1 MGIAEYGRLDA
12 VGMAELVHRREVTA
26 RELVDEAIGRIERVN
41 PRLNAV
47 VERLFDRARERVSAG
62 VPDGAFQG
70 VPFATKNLL
79 APIAGV
85 RIDGGSRFFHGHVAA
100 RDSTLVSRYRQA
112 GLVFVATSN
121 APELGLLPFTE
132 PELHGP
138 TLNPYDPARTPGGSS
153 GGAAALVASG
163 VLPMAHAND
172 GGGSIRIPASC
183 CNLFGLKPSRGRV
196 PVGPDYQEIWH
207 GFVCDHV
214 VSRTVRDSAAALD
227 AVQGPELGALY
238 WVPPPERPYL
248 EEIRGPPRRLRIA
261 LSVTPHLPAR
271 VDPRCVEATRAAGR
285 LCESLGHVVE
295 EAAPVFHPR
304 ELAKAFFTAVVS
316 EAASDIRRGE
326 ALLKKKAR
334 AADFEF
340 TTWLVAL
347 LAREVSAADLASSV
361 AILRDVSKH
370 VTRFL
375 ETYDVILTPT
385 LSRPPPLIGEL
396 LPRGMERRVQAIA
409 AATSS
414 SLLLKLGGGLDAAV
428 DRVFDFVPFTPLANY
443 AGLPAMSVPLGEAD
457 GLPVGVQF
465 VGRFAD
471 EATLFQLAAQLEQAA
486 PWIGRRPKVDA
497 STSP

>member
-1 MGIAEYGRLDA
+1 MAIAGYGSLDA
-12 VGMAELVHRREVTA
+12 VGMADLVRRGEVTG
-26 RELVDEAIGRIERVN
+26 RELVDEAIARLERVN
-41 PRLNAV
+41 PALNAV
-47 VERLFDRARERVSAG
+47 VERLLDRAREGAG
-62 VPDGAFQG
+62 VEGSKGPLAG

-100 RDSTLVSRYRQA
+100 RDSTLISRYRKA
-112 GLVFVATSN
+112 GLLLLATTN
-121 APELGLLPFTE
+121 APELGLLPVTE

-138 TLNPYDPARTPGGSS
+138 TRNPYDLERSPGGSS
-153 GGAAALVASG
+153 GGSAALVAAG

-196 PVGPDYQEIWH
+196 PIGPDLLEVWH

-227 AVQGPELGALY
+227 AVHGPEPGALY
-238 WVPPPERPYL
+238 HVPPPERPYL
-248 EEIRGPPRRLRIA
+248 EEMRRPPRRLRIA
-261 LSVTPHLPAR
+261 LSVRPHLPSR
-271 VDPRCVEATRAAGR
+271 VDPRCVEVTRAAGR

-304 ELAKAFFTAVVS
+304 ELAKAFFTVIVS
-316 EAASDIRRGE
+316 EAAADIRRGE

-334 AADFEF
+334 PRDFEDQ
-340 TTWLVAL
+340 TWLVAL
-347 LAREVSAADLASSV
+347 LAREVSAADLASAV
-361 AILRDVSKH
+361 GMLRDVGRH
-370 VTRFL
+370 VARFL
-375 ETYDVILTPT
+375 ETYDVLLTPT
-385 LSRPPPLIGEL
+385 LARPPPRIGEL
-396 LPRGMERRVQAIA
+396 HPKGLEKRVQALA

-414 SLLLKLGGGLDAAV
+414 SLLLKLGGGIDAAV
-428 DRVFDFVPFTPLANY
+428 DRVFDFIPFTPLANF

-457 GLPVGVQF
+457 GLPIGVQF

-486 PWIGRRPKVDA
+486 PWTGRRPKVTA
-497 STSP
+497 ESS

>member
-1 MGIAEYGRLDA
+1 MGIAEYPTLDA
-12 VGMAELVHRREVTA
+12 VGMAELVRRRELSA
-26 RELVDEAIGRIERVN
+26 RELVDEAINRIEQVN

-47 VERLFDRARERVSAG
+47 VERLFDRGRESAG
-62 VPDGAFQG
+62 SGLPDGPFRG

-85 RIDGGSRFFHGHVAA
+85 RIDAGSRFFHGHVAA
-100 RDSTLVSRYRQA
+100 RDSTLISRYRKA
-112 GLVFVATSN
+112 GLVFLATTN
-121 APELGLLPFTE
+121 TPELGLLPFTE

-138 TLNPYDPARTPGGSS
+138 TRNPYDLARTSGGSS
-153 GGAAALVASG
+153 GGSAALVAARA
-163 VLPMAHAND
+163 LPMAHASD
-172 GGGSIRIPASC
+172 GGGSIRIPSSC

-196 PVGPDYQEIWH
+196 PVGPDYQEMWH

-227 AVQGPELGALY
+227 AVQGAEPGALY
-238 WVPPPERPYL
+238 FTPPPERPYL
-248 EEIRGPPRRLRIA
+248 EEIRRPPRRLRIA

-271 VDPRCVEATRAAGR
+271 VDPRCVEATRAAGL
-285 LCESLGHVVE
+285 LCQSLGHVVE
-295 EAAPVFHPR
+295 EAAPAFHPR
-304 ELAKAFFTAVVS
+304 DLAKAFFTIVVS

-326 ALLKKKAR
+326 ALMKKKAR
-334 AADFEF
+334 PRDFED

-347 LAREVSAADLASSV
+347 LAREISAADFAS
-361 AILRDVSKH
+361 AMGMLRDVSKH

-375 ETYDVILTPT
+375 ETYDVLLTPT
-385 LSRPPPLIGEL
+385 LARPPPLIGEL
-396 LPRGMERRVQAIA
+396 LPKGLEKRVQALA

-414 SLLLKLGGGLDAAV
+414 SLLLKLGGGIDAAV
-428 DRVFDFVPFTPLANY
+428 DRVFEFVPFTPLANF

-457 GLPVGVQF
+457 GLPIGVQF

-486 PWIGRRPKVDA
+486 PWTGRRPKVTAD
-497 STSP
+497 SP

>member
-1 MGIAEYGRLDA
+1 MRLAGYGSLDA
-12 VGMAELVHRREVTA
+12 VAMADLVRRREVA
-26 RELVDEAIGRIERVN
+26 PRELVDEAIARIERVN

-47 VERLFDRARERVSAG
+47 VERLFEQARAAAAAALPEG
-62 VPDGAFQG
+62 PFQG
-70 VPFATKNLL
+70 VPFVTKNLL

-85 RIDGGSRFFHGHVAA
+85 PIDGGSRFFHGYVAA
-100 RDSTLVSRYRQA
+100 RDSTLVSRFRKA

-132 PELHGP
+132 PELHGA
-138 TLNPYDPARTPGGSS
+138 TRNPYDPSRTPGGSS
-153 GGAAALVASG
+153 GGSAALVASG
-163 VLPMAHAND
+163 ALPMAHAND

-196 PVGPDYQEIWH
+196 PVGPDFQEIWH
-207 GFVCDHV
+207 GFVCDNV

-227 AVQGPELGALY
+227 AVQGSEPGALY
-238 WVPPPERPYL
+238 HAPPPERPYL
-248 EEIRGPPRRLRIA
+248 EETRRPPRRLRIA
-261 LSVTPHLPAR
+261 LSVEPHLPAK
-271 VDPRCVEATRAAGR
+271 VDPRCAAVARSAAR

-295 EAAPVFHPR
+295 EVAPTFEPR
-304 ELAKAFFTAVVS
+304 TLAKAFFTVVVS

-326 ALLKKKAR
+326 QLMRKKAR
-334 AADFEF
+334 PRDFED

-347 LAREVSAADLASSV
+347 LAREVSAADFASSMGM
-361 AILRDVSKH
+361 LRDTSRQVSL
-370 VTRFL
+370 FL
-375 ETYDVILTPT
+375 ERYDLLLTPT
-385 LSRPPPLIGEL
+385 LARLPPLIGEL
-396 LPRGMERRVQAIA
+396 LPKGLEKRVQALA

-414 SLLLKLGGGLDAAV
+414 SLLLTLGGGIDGSV

-457 GLPVGVQF
+457 GLPIGVQF

-486 PWIGRRPKVDA
+486 PWTGRRPKVSA
-497 STSP
+497 NLS

>member
-12 VGMAELVHRREVTA
+12 VAMAELVRRREVSPS
-26 RELVDEAIGRIERVN
+26 ELVDEAIARIERVD

-47 VERLFDRARERVSAG
+47 VERLFDSARDAAG
-62 VPDGAFQG
+62 GSIPEGPFRG

-85 RIDGGSRFFHGHVAA
+85 PIDGGSRFFRGHVAA
-100 RDSTLVSRYRQA
+100 HDSTLVSRYRKA

-138 TLNPYDPARTPGGSS
+138 TRNPYDPARTPGGSS

-163 VLPMAHAND
+163 ALPMAHAND

-183 CNLFGLKPSRGRV
+183 CNLFGLKPSRGRM

-227 AVQGPELGALY
+227 AAQGPEPGALY
-238 WVPPPERPYL
+238 HAPPPARPYL
-248 EEIRGPPRRLRIA
+248 EEMRRPPRRLRIA
-261 LSVTPHLPAR
+261 LSVMPHLPAR
-271 VDPRCVEATRAAGR
+271 VDPRCAEAVRATGR
-285 LCESLGHVVE
+285 LCESLGHIVE
-295 EAAPVFHPR
+295 EAAPELQPR
-304 ELAKAFFTAVVS
+304 ALAKAFFTIVVS
-316 EAASDIRRGE
+316 ELAADIHRAE
-326 ALLKKKAR
+326 QLMKKKAR
-334 AADFEF
+334 PRDFEDS
-340 TTWLVAL
+340 TWLVAM
-347 LAREVSAADLASSV
+347 LAREVSAADFATSMGR
-361 AILRDVSKH
+361 LRDV
-370 VTRFL
+370 TRQVSAFL
-375 ETYDVILTPT
+375 ETYDVLLTPT
-385 LSRPPPLIGEL
+385 LAQPPPGIGEL
-396 LPRGMERRVQAIA
+396 LPKGLERRVQALA

-414 SLLLKLGGGLDAAV
+414 SLLLKLGGGIDAAV
-428 DRVFDFVPFTPLANY
+428 DRVFDFVPFTPLANFS
-443 AGLPAMSVPLGEAD
+443 GLPAMSVPLGEAD
-457 GLPVGVQF
+457 GLPIGVQF

-486 PWIGRRPKVDA
+486 PWTGRRPKVSADER
-497 STSP
+497 

>member
-1 MGIAEYGRLDA
+1 MGIVEYPTLDA
-12 VGMAELVHRREVTA
+12 VGMAELVRRRELSA
-26 RELVDEAIGRIERVN
+26 RELVDEAITRIEQVN

-47 VERLFDRARERVSAG
+47 VERLFDRGRESAASSL
-62 VPDGAFQG
+62 PDGAFSG

-85 RIDGGSRFFHGHVAA
+85 RIDAGSRFFQGHVAP
-100 RDSTLVSRYRQA
+100 RDSTLISRYRKA
-112 GLVFVATSN
+112 GLVFLATTN
-121 APELGLLPFTE
+121 TPELGLLPFTE

-138 TLNPYDPARTPGGSS
+138 TRNPYDPARTSGGSS
-153 GGAAALVASG
+153 GGSAALVAAG
-163 VLPMAHAND
+163 ALPMAHASD
-172 GGGSIRIPASC
+172 GGGSIRIPSSC

-227 AVQGPELGALY
+227 AVQGAEPGALY
-238 WVPPPERPYL
+238 FTPPPERPYL
-248 EEIRGPPRRLRIA
+248 EETRRPPRRLRIA

-271 VDPRCVEATRAAGR
+271 VDPRCVEATRAAGL
-285 LCESLGHVVE
+285 LCQSLGHVVE

-304 ELAKAFFTAVVS
+304 ELAKAFFTVVVS

-326 ALLKKKAR
+326 ALMKKKAR
-334 AADFEF
+334 PRDFED
-340 TTWLVAL
+340 TTWLVAM
-347 LAREVSAADLASSV
+347 LAREVSAADFASSV
-361 AILRDVSKH
+361 ALLRDVSRH

-375 ETYDVILTPT
+375 ETYDVLLTPT
-385 LSRPPPLIGEL
+385 LARPPPLIGAL
-396 LPRGMERRVQAIA
+396 LPKGLEKRVQGLA

-414 SLLLKLGGGLDAAV
+414 SLLLKLGGGIDAAV
-428 DRVFDFVPFTPLANY
+428 DRVFEFVPFTPLANF

-457 GLPVGVQF
+457 GLPIGVQF

-471 EATLFQLAAQLEQAA
+471 EATLFQLAAQLEEAA
-486 PWIGRRPKVDA
+486 PWTGRRPRVGVE
-497 STSP
+497 